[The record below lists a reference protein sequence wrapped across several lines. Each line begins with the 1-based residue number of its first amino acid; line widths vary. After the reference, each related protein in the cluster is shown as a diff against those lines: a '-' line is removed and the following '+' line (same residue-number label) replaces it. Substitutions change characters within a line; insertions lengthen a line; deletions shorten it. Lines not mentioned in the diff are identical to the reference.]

1 MPHFRIVLEGSGIA
15 VTGGIAGV
23 KSPVVRGFF
32 VARFVRAASRDEAIT
47 RAKAMVADDWSRG
60 VYADLKES
68 PALTVTGAEAVGL
81 WKWLLP
87 RHTSYI
93 FHPGK

>member
-1 MPHFRIVLEGSGIA
+1 VPRFRVVLEGSGIA
-15 VTGGIAGV
+15 VTEGIAGV

-32 VARFVRAASRDEAIT
+32 VARFVRAASREDAIA

-60 VYADLKES
+60 VYADLKEN
-68 PALTVTGAEAVGL
+68 PAVTVTEAQAVGF

-87 RHTSYI
+87 RHTDYI